1 MGTATRSILI
11 NADQCSVDSI
21 RKVYQSTNAD
31 SGAIEDV
38 NEGSD
43 AFKDLMQ
50 SGKAGLMH
58 MHVYSNH

>member
-1 MGTATRSILI
+1 MCSILI

-21 RKVYQSTNAD
+21 RKGYQSTNAD

-43 AFKDLMQ
+43 AVKDLMQ
-50 SGKAGLMH
+50 SGKAGLIH

>member
-1 MGTATRSILI
+1 MCSILI

-21 RKVYQSTNAD
+21 RKVNQSTNVD

-43 AFKDLMQ
+43 AVKDLMQ
-50 SGKAGLMH
+50 SGKAGMMR
-58 MHVYSNH
+58 MHVFSNH

>member
-1 MGTATRSILI
+1 MCSILI
-11 NADQCSVDSI
+11 NADQCAVDSI
-21 RKVYQSTNAD
+21 RKGYQSTNAD
-31 SGAIEDV
+31 LGAIEDV

-43 AFKDLMQ
+43 AVKDLMQ

>member
-1 MGTATRSILI
+1 MQI
-11 NADQCSVDSI
+11 SVLWIVAIHKDN
-21 RKVYQSTNAD
+21 QSTNVD

-43 AFKDLMQ
+43 AVKNLMQ
-50 SGKAGLMH
+50 SGKAGLMR

>member
-1 MGTATRSILI
+1 MCSILI

-21 RKVYQSTNAD
+21 HKGYQSTNVD
-31 SGAIEDV
+31 LGAIEDV

-43 AFKDLMQ
+43 AVKDLME